1 MAYEVALKVSDC
13 AVDKTLI
20 SAPAKDCKSFLNQ
33 LLPGAVPFV
42 ACSPDP

>member
-20 SAPAKDCKSFLNQ
+20 SAPARQTINH
-33 LLPGAVPFV
+33 P
-42 ACSPDP
+42 